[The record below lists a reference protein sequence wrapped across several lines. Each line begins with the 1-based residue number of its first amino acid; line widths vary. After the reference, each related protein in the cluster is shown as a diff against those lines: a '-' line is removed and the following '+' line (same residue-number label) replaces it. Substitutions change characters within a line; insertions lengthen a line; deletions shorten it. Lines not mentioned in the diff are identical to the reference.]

1 MKNLQKIERNI
12 KYIENILASEKEKKF
27 EELIKHYTALY
38 PRLKQR
44 PEQYQLLVQML
55 KLYVHIEYDLW
66 TQLEI
71 LFKNEDKEK
80 YRRLMSIALKVMQQW
95 DRTMSK
101 LGFTFTA
108 QPYIPRAENKTYD
121 PKAVVDLQDR
131 VDKMI
136 EKAKENIEKTS
147 ETETQPEPEEIPIYI
162 RKKKKKETFNGEG
175 N

>member
-1 MKNLQKIERNI
+1 MEKNE
-12 KYIENILASEKEKKF
+12 SEKEQKF
-27 EELIKHYTALY
+27 KELIEKYTRLY

-71 LFKNEDKEK
+71 LFKNENKEK

-121 PKAVVDLQDR
+121 PKAIVDLQGR

-136 EKAKENIEKTS
+136 EQAKENIEKTS
-147 ETETQPEPEEIPIYI
+147 ETETQPEPEEIPIHI

>member
-1 MKNLQKIERNI
+1 
-12 KYIENILASEKEKKF
+12 
-27 EELIKHYTALY
+27 
-38 PRLKQR
+38 
-44 PEQYQLLVQML
+44 ML

-136 EKAKENIEKTS
+136 DQAKEGVEKAD
-147 ETETQPEPEEIPIYI
+147 ETETPEIPIYI
-162 RKKKKKETFNGEG
+162 RKKKKKEKWENGEG